1 MQPLNPSN
9 KPTSTEILDQH
20 NATNRVITC
29 LCLLLGGGLL
39 GQLLS
44 IVVVRIASS
53 DIQAGGMLA
62 DIITQHFA
70 NVILGIA
77 FVVLSISNLLIKRG
91 LVEYKRLRLPAI
103 VLAIS
108 TAIVAFIL
116 IPRMD
121 YLREAALLDG
131 LPVLY
136 SASAAYF
143 TTLSALA
150 TSLLLIQLASGGVLV
165 WRQLNPK
172 KSAG

>member
-1 MQPLNPSN
+1 MPQ
-9 KPTSTEILDQH
+9 PTSI
-20 NATNRVITC
+20 NAAKSGDPYSATRRFITC

-44 IVVVRIASS
+44 LIVVRIASS

-62 DIITQHFA
+62 DIITQYLA
-70 NVILGIA
+70 NYFLGIA
-77 FVVLSISNLLIKRG
+77 FIVLSVSNLLIKRG
-91 LVEYKRLRLPAI
+91 LMEYKRLRLPTI

-108 TAIVAFIL
+108 TAIVAFML

-121 YLREAALLDG
+121 YLRETALLDG

-136 SASAAYF
+136 SASAGYF
-143 TTLSALA
+143 TTLAALA

-172 KSAG
+172 KTAD

>member
-1 MQPLNPSN
+1 MPPLALLNAADSADPY
-9 KPTSTEILDQH
+9 ST
-20 NATNRVITC
+20 TRRFMTC

-44 IVVVRIASS
+44 IIVVRIASS

-77 FVVLSISNLLIKRG
+77 FVVLSVSNLLIKRG

-108 TAIVAFIL
+108 TAIVAFML

-131 LPVLY
+131 LPVLFSD
-136 SASAAYF
+136 SAVYF
-143 TTLSALA
+143 TTLAALA
-150 TSLLLIQLASGGVLV
+150 TSLLLIQLANGGVLV
-165 WRQLNPK
+165 WRQLHTK
-172 KSAG
+172 KSAN

>member
-1 MQPLNPSN
+1 MPQ
-9 KPTSTEILDQH
+9 PTSI
-20 NATNRVITC
+20 NAAKSGDPYSATRRFITC
-29 LCLLLGGGLL
+29 LCLVLGGGLL

-44 IVVVRIASS
+44 LIVVRIAST

-62 DIITQHFA
+62 DIITQYLA
-70 NVILGIA
+70 NYFLGIA
-77 FVVLSISNLLIKRG
+77 FLVLSVSNLLIKRG
-91 LVEYKRLRLPAI
+91 LVEYKRLRLPTI

-108 TAIVAFIL
+108 TAIVAFML

-121 YLREAALLDG
+121 YLRETALLDG

-136 SASAAYF
+136 SASAGYF
-143 TTLSALA
+143 TTLAALA

-172 KSAG
+172 KTAD

>member
-1 MQPLNPSN
+1 MPPLTAINTADSIDPY
-9 KPTSTEILDQH
+9 ST
-20 NATNRVITC
+20 TRRFMTC

-44 IVVVRIASS
+44 IIVVRIASS

-77 FVVLSISNLLIKRG
+77 FLVLSVSNLLIKRG

-103 VLAIS
+103 ILAIS

-121 YLREAALLDG
+121 YLREAALQDG
-131 LPVLY
+131 LPVLF
-136 SASAAYF
+136 SDSAAYF
-143 TTLSALA
+143 TTLAALA

-172 KSAG
+172 KSAD

>member
-1 MQPLNPSN
+1 MPQS
-9 KPTSTEILDQH
+9 TSISAAKSGDPYS
-20 NATNRVITC
+20 ATRRFITC

-44 IVVVRIASS
+44 LIVVRITSS

-62 DIITQHFA
+62 DIITQYLA
-70 NVILGIA
+70 NYFLGIA
-77 FVVLSISNLLIKRG
+77 FIVLSVSNLLIKRG
-91 LVEYKRLRLPAI
+91 LVEYKRLRLPTI

-108 TAIVAFIL
+108 TAIVAFML

-121 YLREAALLDG
+121 YLRETALQDG
-131 LPVLY
+131 LPVLF
-136 SASAAYF
+136 SDSAAYF
-143 TTLSALA
+143 TTLAALA

-172 KSAG
+172 KSVG

>member
-1 MQPLNPSN
+1 MPQPTFLNAAKSGDPYS
-9 KPTSTEILDQH
+9 
-20 NATNRVITC
+20 ATRRFITC

-44 IVVVRIASS
+44 LIVVRITSS

-62 DIITQHFA
+62 DIITQYLA
-70 NVILGIA
+70 NYFLGIA
-77 FVVLSISNLLIKRG
+77 FIVLSVSNLLIKRG
-91 LVEYKRLRLPAI
+91 LVEYKRLRLPTI

-108 TAIVAFIL
+108 TATVAFML

-121 YLREAALLDG
+121 YLRETALLDG

-136 SASAAYF
+136 SASASYF
-143 TTLSALA
+143 TTLAALA

-172 KSAG
+172 KTAD

>member
-1 MQPLNPSN
+1 VRPTNPANQLN
-9 KPTSTEILDQH
+9 ILDSDPYS
-20 NATNRVITC
+20 ATRRFMTC

-44 IVVVRIASS
+44 IIVVRIAST

-62 DIITQHFA
+62 DIITQHMA

-77 FVVLSISNLLIKRG
+77 FIVLSVSNLLIKRG

-121 YLREAALLDG
+121 YLRETALQDG
-131 LPVLY
+131 LPVLF
-136 SASAAYF
+136 SDSAAYF
-143 TTLSALA
+143 TTLAALA
-150 TSLLLIQLASGGVLV
+150 TSLLFIQLVSGGMLV
-165 WRQLNPK
+165 WRQLNQK
-172 KSAG
+172 

>member
-1 MQPLNPSN
+1 MPQ
-9 KPTSTEILDQH
+9 PTSI
-20 NATNRVITC
+20 NAAKSGDPYSATRRFITC

-44 IVVVRIASS
+44 LIVVRIASS

-62 DIITQHFA
+62 DIITQYLA
-70 NVILGIA
+70 NYFLGIA
-77 FVVLSISNLLIKRG
+77 FIVLSVSNLLIKRG
-91 LVEYKRLRLPAI
+91 LVEYKRLRLPTI

-108 TAIVAFIL
+108 TAIVAFML

-121 YLREAALLDG
+121 YLRETALLDG

-136 SASAAYF
+136 SASAGYF
-143 TTLSALA
+143 TTLAALA

-172 KSAG
+172 KTAD

>member
-1 MQPLNPSN
+1 MQTPAPSN
-9 KPTSTEILDQH
+9 ASETLNQYP
-20 NATNRVITC
+20 ATRRFITC

-44 IVVVRIASS
+44 IIVVRIASS

-62 DIITQHFA
+62 DIITQHIA
-70 NVILGIA
+70 NIILGIA
-77 FVVLSISNLLIKRG
+77 FVVLSVSNLLIKRG

-121 YLREAALLDG
+121 YLRETALLDG

-136 SASAAYF
+136 SASATYF
-143 TTLSALA
+143 TTLAALA

-165 WRQLNPK
+165 WRQLNPR
-172 KSAG
+172 KSTD

>member
-1 MQPLNPSN
+1 MQPHNPFN
-9 KPTSTEILDQH
+9 KPTSAEALDQH
-20 NATNRVITC
+20 RVTNRVMTC

-44 IVVVRIASS
+44 IIVVRIASS

-62 DIITQHFA
+62 DIITQYLA
-70 NVILGIA
+70 NYFLGIA
-77 FVVLSISNLLIKRG
+77 FIVLSVSNLLIKRG

-108 TAIVAFIL
+108 TAIVAFML

-121 YLREAALLDG
+121 YLRETALQDG
-131 LPVLY
+131 LPVLF
-136 SASAAYF
+136 SDSAAYF
-143 TTLSALA
+143 TTLAALA

-172 KSAG
+172 KSTD